1 MDMYARDIL
10 REVAF
15 ATRMLSKYTPEAA
28 ETFNKFMEA
37 TLETGTLPLKIK
49 ELILVG
55 IGVAIRCE
63 PCVIL
68 HIRKALEAG
77 ASPQEIAEAI
87 ALAALMGGGPVVAS
101 SAKAFRAL
109 EELTERRKRF
119 SH

>member
-1 MDMYARDIL
+1 MYVREVL

-15 ATRMLSKYTPEAA
+15 ASRMLDKYIPEAA
-28 ETFNKFMEA
+28 ETFNRFVEA
-37 TLETGTLPLKIK
+37 TLETGTLPSKVK
-49 ELILVG
+49 ELILIG

-63 PCVIL
+63 PCAIF

-77 ASPQEIAEAI
+77 ATAQEIAEAI
-87 ALAALMGGGPVVAS
+87 ALAVLMGGAPVVAS

-109 EELTERRKRF
+109 EELVGCRKS